1 MTGHRARDFDAAVL
15 RRNASMVER
24 MRVEIREEFETRLPA
39 LIDAAATR
47 VANVEQANL
56 HGEVATPVRAREE
69 RRRTGFAGDHVE
81 ADDAEV
87 AQLTL
92 RGRLESGF
100 RAVRDALPTVAEL
113 ASAFDGCA
121 LEAGPAGPPPPVVLP

>member
-1 MTGHRARDFDAAVL
+1 
-15 RRNASMVER
+15 MVGG
-24 MRVEIREEFETRLPA
+24 MWAEIHVEFETRLPA

-81 ADDAEV
+81 ADDEEV

-113 ASAFDGCA
+113 ASALDGCA
-121 LEAGPAGPPPPVVLP
+121 LDDGPSTVLSTTDTSAYM